1 MSELR
6 LKDGT
11 GSGNAAKVDVR
22 NRLETHSTVITT
34 STQRSFDGAGYNLN
48 TGKIAL
54 SDGSESSVFYMK
66 YSGTTKFHVTRI
78 VIGLGILAGTV
89 SDSVEMFVKSNPT
102 AGTIISN
109 AVAVDMNANRDF
121 SSANTLSADVYKG
134 GQGDTITNGEDAF
147 LFFAEGNQ
155 RSITAVDLILSPGNS
170 MGITVQLNATGGGN
184 IYIAVVG
191 HETEVE

>member
-11 GSGNAAKVDVR
+11 GTGSAAKVDAR
-22 NRLETHSTVITT
+22 NRVSAMSTSQAV
-34 STQRSFDGAGYNLN
+34 STQRSLDGVGYNLN

-54 SDGSESSVFYMK
+54 TDGAESSVFYIK
-66 YSGTTKFHVTRI
+66 YNGTTKFHVTRI
-78 VIGLGILAGTV
+78 VIGLGVLSGTI

-102 AGTIISN
+102 AGTIVTN
-109 AVAVDMNANRDF
+109 EVGVDMNANRDL
-121 SSANTLSADVYKG
+121 SSANTLPADVFKG
-134 GQGDTITNGEDAF
+134 AQGDTMTDGDDSF

-155 RSITAVDLILSPGNS
+155 RAITAVDLILSPGNS

-184 IYIAVVG
+184 LYIAVVG
-191 HETEVE
+191 HETEAE